1 MTSYFHLLGHLAV
14 AEAGLN
20 QSAELTQ
27 LLTKAGANK
36 AEFAGIHALV
46 EEGEKLITRFALAD
60 ENRIADHNVHV
71 AGAEVEMWA
80 QTVQHLLR
88 KKFDAELLQ
97 TAMGKK
103 IHTHNHTVTIVAQ
116 TLRLLAMLR
125 TDSRIQSAL
134 GDERKVRDIGTRGWS
149 LLHRLLTSVGVRFTP
164 SIASSEPI
172 SAEMDAF
179 AKRVKKF
186 IDSLEAPSRQVG
198 QGNLPLLGLLGL
210 VPDGLGIPV
219 GGTAF
224 NVVLHE
230 RGQGS
235 APNLADKR
243 PTSGWS
249 IGRQGRNRENLGNGR
264 VEPTFE

>member
-36 AEFAGIHALV
+36 ADLTGIHALV

-80 QTVQHLLR
+80 QTVQHLL
-88 KKFDAELLQ
+88 KKKLEPEQLQ
-97 TAMGKK
+97 IAMGKK

-116 TLRLLAMLR
+116 ALRLLAMLR
-125 TDSRIQSAL
+125 TDPKIQGAL

-149 LLHRLLTSVGVRFTP
+149 LLHRLLTSVGVRFTSSVP
-164 SIASSEPI
+164 ASEPLV
-172 SAEMDAF
+172 AEMDAF
-179 AKRVKKF
+179 AKRVQKI
-186 IDSLEAPSRQVG
+186 IDALHTPARQVG

-210 VPDGLGIPV
+210 IPDGLGIPV

-235 APNLADKR
+235 VPNLADKR

-249 IGRQGRNRENLGNGR
+249 IGRQGRNSENLGNGR